1 MIDSEGGKRFFS
13 AKKVR
18 GLGKSFDILLHPES
32 RTRSLPPPLSHP
44 SSSFPVKFRG
54 NVLERMKR
62 RRRESVWENGYCYS
76 FPPPPPRTHR
86 KGKGNRGINVLSFLA
101 LLQAKSVKT
110 IAAISWQPSRPQL
123 SLFFLRFLW
132 EYVWHRFSSSL
143 ALLSYFLFL
152 APICAGCG
160 SGWASQPAYKK
171 IRLWPSGTGF
181 ALISHSPEKVV

>member
-1 MIDSEGGKRFFS
+1 MP

-18 GLGKSFDILLHPES
+18 GLGESFDILHPES
-32 RTRSLPPPLSHP
+32 RTVFLPSHP

-76 FPPPPPRTHR
+76 FPPPLPRTYR

-110 IAAISWQPSRPQL
+110 IAAISWQPSRPR
-123 SLFFLRFLW
+123 FLRFLW
-132 EYVWHRFSSSL
+132 EYVASFFFLSRPPL
-143 ALLSYFLFL
+143 LLSLSRPHL
-152 APICAGCG
+152 CG
-160 SGWASQPAYKK
+160 LWVWLGKSA
-171 IRLWPSGTGF
+171 RL
-181 ALISHSPEKVV
+181 